1 MIIYLSNHFFNMS
14 YKLFLLILSLFSSLV
29 LADTKSFN
37 EFSTQNYFAPIVE
50 DALKL
55 KVVCRKSYDDNNKK
69 KYYELLFYNNGKNVF
84 DLNKHFRSF
93 KEGHKNLKTPFYSF
107 TFWNWFQSI
116 AIESGGQNFM
126 TSTEQFSV
134 RRSELVPSDLVTEI
148 INDGLFSIYFHYLKD
163 NTKSYGLFK
172 VTNPEVLKDCFA

>member
-1 MIIYLSNHFFNMS
+1 MKQDYNFDIDKFKSLSNEEKASRKKDLNT
-14 YKLFLLILSLFSSLV
+14 FLKAGFPNKQNEDWKFSDLNAILN
-29 LADTKSFN
+29 KSFDKI
-37 EFSTQNYFAPIVE
+37 T
-50 DALKL
+50 
-55 KVVCRKSYDDNNKK
+55 NNF
-69 KYYELLFYNNGKNVF
+69 EF

-172 VTNPEVLKDCFA
+172 VTNPEVLKDCFT